1 MLKPEMIYQIFVH
14 FHWAMR
20 VQAWPCKDKKI
31 PPPNE
36 EEELMMEADF

>member
-36 EEELMMEADF
+36 KELTMEADF